1 VRRRILATIMLVTA
15 FAVLAFFV
23 PATLSIRSRIQR
35 SDLLELQRE
44 ASIVAT
50 DVAQSGNVPSE
61 STLDQSLRPGHEL
74 AVYRV
79 GDGTKVVGEG
89 PAVADDLV
97 RSAFSGL
104 PIEGYVGGDL
114 VAAAPMRDGNV
125 VVAVARVLEPRSESD
140 ARVRRSVLLLGLAG
154 IGIIAVAGVIGALLS
169 RRLSR
174 PVEQLRGFA
183 STIGRDDAGPPP
195 AATGISELDELGGA
209 LTDAGDRIREL
220 LRRERSFSS
229 HVSHQLRTPVAAMRV
244 AIEAELDAPRPDST
258 TVLHESLRAL
268 DRLESTIESML
279 ALARHDERSPAWC
292 DVGALVS
299 ESADR
304 WRPSYAAAGRDV
316 TVRAA
321 TQPGEVDAV
330 AVGHILDVLLE
341 NALVHGRGPVVVNVR
356 RNGASIEVDVGDDGP
371 SDPGADPFSEVR
383 VDTSHGIGL
392 RLARTLAES
401 EGGQLRLLEV
411 APTTFRLSLPVP
423 A

>member
-1 VRRRILATIMLVTA
+1 MRRRILVTIMLVTA

-23 PATLSIRSRIQR
+23 PATLAIRSRIQR
-35 SDLLELQRE
+35 TDLLELQRE
-44 ASIVAT
+44 ATIVAT
-50 DVAQSGNVPSE
+50 RLQQSGGEPDPA
-61 STLDQSLRPGHEL
+61 TLGDVLEPGHQL
-74 AVYRV
+74 GVYQAGDEVRIAGV
-79 GDGTKVVGEG
+79 G
-89 PAVADDLV
+89 PPVADRLV
-97 RSAFSGL
+97 HEAFKGI
-104 PIEGYVGGDL
+104 PVEGYVDGDL
-114 VAAAPMRDGNV
+114 VAAAPMHSGTG
-125 VVAVARVLEPRSESD
+125 VVAAARVLEPRSESD
-140 ARVRRSVLLLGLAG
+140 ARVRRNVLLLGLAG
-154 IGIIAVAGVIGALLS
+154 IAIIAVAGVIGALLS

-174 PVEQLRGFA
+174 PVERLRKWA

-195 AATGISELDELGGA
+195 AKTGISELDELGTA
-209 LTDAGDRIREL
+209 LTDAGERIREL

-244 AIEAELDAPRPDST
+244 AIETELDAPRPDSKI
-258 TVLHESLRAL
+258 VLHESLRAL

-279 ALARHDERSPAWC
+279 ALARHDERSPTWC
-292 DVGALVS
+292 DVGALVRDH
-299 ESADR
+299 ADR
-304 WRPSYAAAGRDV
+304 WRPSYAAGGRDI

-321 TQPGEVDAV
+321 IQPGEVDAA

-341 NALVHGRGPVVVNVR
+341 NALVHGRGPVVVSVR
-356 RNGASIEVDVGDDGP
+356 RSGSSIEVDVGDEGP
-371 SDPGADPFSEVR
+371 SDPRADPFSEVR

>member
-1 VRRRILATIMLVTA
+1 VRRRILVTILLVTT
-15 FAVLAFFV
+15 FSVLAFLV
-23 PATLSIRSRIQR
+23 PAAIAVRSGIRR
-35 SDLLELQRE
+35 SDLLALQRE

-50 DVAQSGNVPSE
+50 RVEQSPDLPLDDV
-61 STLDQSLRPGHEL
+61 LKRGH
-74 AVYRV
+74 AFGVYGV
-79 GDGTKVVGEG
+79 DGTRSDGSG
-89 PAVADDLV
+89 PPVADEPV
-97 RSAFSGL
+97 TSAFNGL
-104 PIEGYVGGDL
+104 PDEAYVGGEL
-114 VAAAPMRDGNV
+114 VAAAPLHRDGEV
-125 VVAVARVLEPRSESD
+125 VGAVRVSEPRSESD
-140 ARVRRSVLLLGLAG
+140 DRVRRSVLLLGLAG
-154 IGIIAVAGVIGALLS
+154 VGIIAVAGVIGALLA

-174 PVEQLRGFA
+174 PVERLRRWA
-183 STIGRDDAGPPP
+183 PTIGRDDTDPPP
-195 AATGISELDELGGA
+195 ASTGLSELDELGAA

-258 TVLHESLRAL
+258 VVLYESLRAL

-279 ALARHDERSPAWC
+279 ALARHDERTPAWC
-292 DVGALVS
+292 DVGALVR
-299 ESADR
+299 EHAER
-304 WRPSYAAAGRDV
+304 WRPSYAAAGRDIS
-316 TVRAA
+316 VRAA
-321 TQPGEVDAV
+321 TQPGEVDAP

-356 RNGASIEVDVGDDGP
+356 RIGPSIEVDVGDDGP
-371 SDPGADPFSEVR
+371 SDPRADPFSEDR
-383 VDTSHGIGL
+383 ADTGHGIGL

>member
-1 VRRRILATIMLVTA
+1 
-15 FAVLAFFV
+15 
-23 PATLSIRSRIQR
+23 
-35 SDLLELQRE
+35 
-44 ASIVAT
+44 
-50 DVAQSGNVPSE
+50 
-61 STLDQSLRPGHEL
+61 
-74 AVYRV
+74 
-79 GDGTKVVGEG
+79 
-89 PAVADDLV
+89 
-97 RSAFSGL
+97 
-104 PIEGYVGGDL
+104 
-114 VAAAPMRDGNV
+114 MRH
-125 VVAVARVLEPRSESD
+125 
-140 ARVRRSVLLLGLAG
+140 SVLLLGLAG
-154 IGIIAVAGVIGALLS
+154 VAIIAVAGVIGALLA

-174 PVEQLRGFA
+174 PVERLREWA

-195 AATGISELDELGGA
+195 ATTGISELDDLGAA

-244 AIEAELDAPRPDST
+244 AIEAELDAPRSDST
-258 TVLHESLRAL
+258 VVLHESLRAL

-279 ALARHDERSPAWC
+279 ALARHDERTPAWC
-292 DVGALVS
+292 DVGALVR
-299 ESADR
+299 EHAER

-321 TQPGEVDAV
+321 TQPGEVDAA

-356 RNGASIEVDVGDDGP
+356 RNGPAIEIDVGDDGP
-371 SDPGADPFSEVR
+371 SDPGADPFSEDR
-383 VDTSHGIGL
+383 VDTGHGIGL

>member
-1 VRRRILATIMLVTA
+1 VRRRILVTIMLVTA

-23 PATLSIRSRIQR
+23 PATLAVRSRIQR

-44 ASIVAT
+44 ATILAT
-50 DVAQSGNVPSE
+50 KLEQSDGTSSSSALNDVLE
-61 STLDQSLRPGHEL
+61 RGHEFG
-74 AVYRV
+74 VYSAGDEVRV
-79 GDGTKVVGEG
+79 EG
-89 PAVADDLV
+89 GGPPAADALV
-97 RSAFSGL
+97 RSAFTGV

-114 VAAAPMRDGNV
+114 VAAAPIHRGTDVAAV
-125 VVAVARVLEPRSESD
+125 VRVREPRSESD

-154 IGIIAVAGVIGALLS
+154 IGIIAVAGVIGALLA

-174 PVEQLRGFA
+174 PIERLRKWA
-183 STIGRDDAGPPP
+183 SGIGRDDAGPPP
-195 AATGISELDELGGA
+195 AKTGISEIDELGAA

-244 AIEAELDAPRPDST
+244 AIEAELDDPRTDST
-258 TVLHESLRAL
+258 VVLHESLRAL

-279 ALARHDERSPAWC
+279 ALARHDERTPAWC
-292 DVGALVS
+292 DVGALVQDH
-299 ESADR
+299 ADR
-304 WRPSYAAAGRDV
+304 WRPSYAAAGRDI

-321 TQPGEVDAV
+321 TQPGEVDAS

-341 NALVHGRGPVVVNVR
+341 NALVHGRGPVLVNVGR
-356 RNGASIEVDVGDDGP
+356 SGESIEIDVGDDGP

-383 VDTSHGIGL
+383 IDASHGIGL